1 MPNRAEILK
10 RQFRQSLG
18 SPWEKILPDSRLEE
32 LLAAEKVAY
41 RNCVYSPIVTLWAM
55 VSQALDPDKSLRNAV
70 KEIST
75 YLTVAGAQ
83 PPSSDTGAYSKARHK
98 LPEGFLKQTVI
109 ETAEQLEQTVPEAQQ
124 WCKRRVRVCD
134 GTTALMSDSEENQAA
149 YPQHG
154 NQAPGCGFPIAKLVV
169 FFSLLTGAVVMA
181 CIAPWTTS
189 EIVMSRLLYETLE
202 PGDVLVADQA
212 YGSYVDLALIQQQ
225 QADGV
230 LRKHHARQVDFRR
243 GQKFGLGDHQ
253 VLWHKPKQRP
263 DHMTQEQ
270 FASIP
275 ETMLVREV
283 CLRINRI
290 GWRGQQI
297 IIVTTLL
304 DAKRYS
310 VRQLT
315 ELYGYRWTAA
325 EVNLRHVKTTLK
337 MEMLTAK
344 TPEMVRKD
352 IWAHFLAYNLL
363 RSIMEQSAQ
372 KADYLRSRLS
382 LQGTRQL
389 LNQIRKLL
397 ATSTKAARQRLYRLL
412 LKDIATDLLPVR
424 PYRQEPRVVKRRP
437 KPFPRMTQP
446 RDLLRARLLA

>member
-10 RQFRQSLG
+10 QQFRQSLG
-18 SPWEKILPDSRLEE
+18 KPWQKILPDSRLEE
-32 LLAAEKVAY
+32 LLAAEKVTY

-70 KEIST
+70 KQVST
-75 YLTVAGAQ
+75 YLVAAGAE
-83 PPSSDTGAYSKARHK
+83 PPSPDTGAYSKARHK

-109 ETAEQLEQTVPEAQQ
+109 ESASQLEQTVPAKHQ
-124 WCKRRVRVCD
+124 WCGRRVRACD
-134 GTTALMSDSEENQAA
+134 GSTVIMSDSPENQAA

-154 NQAPGCGFPIAKLVV
+154 NQAAGCGFPIAKLVV

-189 EIVMSRLLYETLE
+189 EIVMSRWLYETLE
-202 PGDVLVADQA
+202 PGDILVADQA

-230 LRKHHARQVDFRR
+230 LRKHHARRVDFRLGR
-243 GQKFGLGDHQ
+243 KFGLGDHQ
-253 VLWHKPKQRP
+253 VLWSKPKQRP
-263 DHMTQEQ
+263 EHMTQAQ
-270 FASIP
+270 FDTIP
-275 ETMLVREV
+275 ETLLVREV

-304 DAKRYS
+304 DPERYS
-310 VRQLT
+310 VKQLT

-325 EVNLRHVKTTLK
+325 EVNLRHLKTTLK

-363 RSIMEQSAQ
+363 RSIMEKSAS
-372 KADYLRSRLS
+372 KANYARSQLS

-389 LNQIRKLL
+389 FNQMRPIL
-397 ATSTKAARQRLYRLL
+397 ATSTKAARQRLYNLL
-412 LKDIATDLLPVR
+412 LKNIAQDLLPVR